1 MDRIF
6 EFIRMSFNY
15 EYRSSPIT
23 VNTRSNFISKDCFQ
37 HLLYV
42 DISKATFEV
51 PIILRNAALYAK
63 YNGYS
68 EICMPIMNNN
78 VESIISRRTVSP
90 IMRDFLNSNSL
101 SIQAI
106 ITSKGERYYGC
117 PGLILDQDYNPL
129 LVLTCEISNNK
140 LTKHR
145 CRISNDVFSHQD
157 KLIEKTI
164 FKKIL
169 PTLAAEYASFDSR
182 FDGVFVGNINLIV
195 KPIAPTPN
203 KDVNKDINKFLIDNI
218 GDII

>member
-1 MDRIF
+1 MDMIF

-15 EYRSSPIT
+15 EYSSTLIT
-23 VNTRSNFISKDCFQ
+23 ASAHSNFISKDCFQ
-37 HLLYV
+37 HLLCV
-42 DISKATFEV
+42 DISKDTFEV
-51 PIILRNAALYAK
+51 PIILRNAALSAK
-63 YNGYS
+63 YNGCS

-78 VESIISRRTVSP
+78 VESVISRRTVSP
-90 IMRDFLNSNSL
+90 IMRDFLNSTPL
-101 SIQAI
+101 SIQAVV
-106 ITSKGERYYGC
+106 TSKGERYYGC

-129 LVLTCEISNNK
+129 LVLTCEFFNNT
-140 LTKHR
+140 LTKYR
-145 CRISNDVFSHQD
+145 CRISNDVFSHRD

-169 PTLAAEYASFDSR
+169 PTLATEYASFDSR

-195 KPIAPTPN
+195 KPIVPTPN